1 MVNFRILPGHTA
13 AEVREHVRTT
23 VNDDSITY
31 GDGGVT
37 GEPPRVSD
45 PSSPAFQTLRRTIH
59 QVFPDVVVAPGLT
72 TGTTDSPRYQEIAEN
87 IFRFIPVRMTDE
99 DLTRLHGVDE
109 RISIENYFEIV
120 RFFVQQIRN
129 SAS

>member
-37 GEPPRVSD
+37 REPPRVSD
-45 PSSPAFQTLRRTIH
+45 PSSPAFHTLQRTIH
-59 QVFPDVVVAPGLT
+59 EVFPDAVVAPGLT
-72 TGTTDSPRYQEIAEN
+72 TVTTDSPRYQEIAEN
-87 IFRFIPVRMTDE
+87 IFRFIPARVTGD
-99 DLTRLHGVDE
+99 DLTRPHGVDE
-109 RISIENYFEIV
+109 RISAQNYFEIV
-120 RFFVQQIRN
+120 RFFMQQIRN